1 MNRRIRPIL
10 LLLLFSS
17 LIPHPSSL
25 ARADGGAVRLRERAG
40 AYQVTIFTS
49 PTPLRAG
56 LVDVSVLVQDAA
68 TGECLPQ
75 ARVILRLTSRA
86 TGDVLESPATVE
98 AATNKLLRAAAFQL
112 PQAGRWDVE
121 AAIDG
126 PCGRANVRLEIE
138 AQEPSP
144 RWLGYWPWFSWPA
157 GAVAL
162 FAVHEM
168 LARRRV
174 RRCHGVPS

>member
-25 ARADGGAVRLRERAG
+25 ARADGGAIRLRERAG

-68 TGECLPQ
+68 TGECLPE
-75 ARVILRLTSRA
+75 ARVILRLTSRG
-86 TGDVLESPATVE
+86 TGAVLESQATAE

-112 PQAGRWDVE
+112 PQAGRWDVD

-126 PCGRANVRLEIE
+126 PRGRANVRLEFE
-138 AQEPSP
+138 ANEPPP
-144 RWLGYWPWFSWPA
+144 RWLAYWPWFSWPA

-162 FAVHEM
+162 FAVHEA
-168 LARRRV
+168 LTRRRV
-174 RRCHGVPS
+174 SRRNRLPS